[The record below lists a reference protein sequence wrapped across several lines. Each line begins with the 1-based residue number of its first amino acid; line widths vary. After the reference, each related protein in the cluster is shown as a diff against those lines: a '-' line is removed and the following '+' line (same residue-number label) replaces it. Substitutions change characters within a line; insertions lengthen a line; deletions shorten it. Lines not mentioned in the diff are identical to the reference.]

1 MGHIIGIDTRSDSE
15 KQTLNYKG
23 VKTAK
28 NVKCGTCEHE
38 YEGPYRFHVCP
49 ICKKIDS
56 LYGKLTTPKDG
67 VSDPEFD
74 DYNGYVHV

>member
-1 MGHIIGIDTRSDSE
+1 MDHIIGIDTRSDSE
-15 KQTLNYKG
+15 KQTSNYKG

-38 YEGPYRFHVCP
+38 YEGPYRFRVCP

-56 LYGKLTTPKDG
+56 LYGKSATTKEG
-67 VSDPEFD
+67 VSDPELEGH
-74 DYNGYVHV
+74 NGFMHM